1 MSVLQ
6 RKELEDSPLA
16 DLHAIAAELMI
27 EGYRTLRKDDLI
39 AAILKGEGGEEGDR
53 APGEDDQPSDSSP
66 RSKEEAPARRSR
78 GRSRS
83 RSKPKSEAAA
93 EEPVAEPDEAPGH
106 TEEEVPSGDPVT
118 GTLDI
123 LPNGSGFVRAG
134 GAPSDDVYVSPA
146 QIRRCELRA
155 GDGVGGSLR
164 PARRNERHP
173 SLVRVVQVNG
183 RDAEPPEERPHFD
196 DLTPVHPSEA
206 LPAPKALESVP
217 FGKGSRV
224 AVAGGPGA
232 GTTRLLREMVAS
244 LTGEKAGD
252 LQVSVVLVGAR
263 PEEVTDWAREAEVPV
278 TGGSFDRSIETQAQA
293 AELAVER
300 AKRVAERGGDAVVV
314 IDSLESLPQGVSRRV
329 FGSAR
334 KLEQGGSVTVIAA
347 TGMAWEAQR
356 QASTR
361 IGLDPSQKAG
371 QPQVSDAR
379 SGTLRADLLG

>member
-27 EGYRTLRKDDLI
+27 EGYRTLRKEDLI
-39 AAILKGEGGEEGDR
+39 AAILKGEGPEEAGQSPEPGPR
-53 APGEDDQPSDSSP
+53 EEAP
-66 RSKEEAPARRSR
+66 APARRSR

-93 EEPVAEPDEAPGH
+93 EEPVAEPDEAPDD

-173 SLVRVVQVNG
+173 SLVRVEQVNG

-232 GTTRLLREMVAS
+232 GATRLLREIVAS

-252 LQVSVVLVGAR
+252 PQVSVVLVGAR
-263 PEEVTDWAREAEVPV
+263 PEEVTDWAREAGVPV
-278 TGGSFDRSIETQAQA
+278 TGGSFDRSIEAQAQA

-334 KLEQGGSVTVIAA
+334 KLEEGGSVTVIAA

>member
-1 MSVLQ
+1 VSVLQ

-27 EGYRTLRKDDLI
+27 EGYRTLRKEDLI
-39 AAILKGEGGEEGDR
+39 AAILKGEGPEEAGQSPEPGPR
-53 APGEDDQPSDSSP
+53 EEAP
-66 RSKEEAPARRSR
+66 APARRSR

-93 EEPVAEPDEAPGH
+93 EEPVAEPDEAPDD

-173 SLVRVVQVNG
+173 SLVRVEQVNG

-232 GTTRLLREMVAS
+232 GATRLLREIVAS

-252 LQVSVVLVGAR
+252 PQVSVVLVGAR
-263 PEEVTDWAREAEVPV
+263 PEEVTDWAREAGVPV
-278 TGGSFDRSIETQAQA
+278 TGGSFDRSIEAQAQA

-334 KLEQGGSVTVIAA
+334 KLEEGGSVTVIAA